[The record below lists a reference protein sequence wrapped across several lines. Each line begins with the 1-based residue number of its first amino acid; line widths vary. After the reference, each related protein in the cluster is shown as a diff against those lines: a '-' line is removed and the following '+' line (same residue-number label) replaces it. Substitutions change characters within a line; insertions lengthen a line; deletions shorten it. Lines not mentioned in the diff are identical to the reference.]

1 MSDIRMTGEIRT
13 DYDCESSGLPAER
26 WAETVFQIG
35 NETLVL
41 EISIE
46 KDVVVAIMVGENAAW
61 RGTLKGFK
69 QLLRGELE

>member
-1 MSDIRMTGEIRT
+1 MKMITT
-13 DYDCESSGLPAER
+13 ESLP
-26 WAETVFQIG
+26 
-35 NETLVL
+35 

-69 QLLRGELE
+69 QFLRGEIGT

>member
-69 QLLRGELE
+69 QLLRGESE